1 MAMTLIIPY
10 IFLAAYLLGTLW
22 VGVIGYQRQKNTP
35 DDYFLADR
43 KIGPVVVFFTLIA
56 TNFSAFTFLGFSGSG
71 YRIGMSY
78 YAMMSFGTALV
89 GLTFYLIGQ
98 KVWILGKEKGFI
110 TPSELIEQRL
120 KSKILK
126 LLFMAI
132 MVIFTIPYLT
142 LQPIGAGYIIEILT
156 HGQIP
161 YFVGATVLTFFI
173 VLYVFLG
180 GMRSVAFTDVLQ
192 GILMF
197 VLIIVAVLAIANSL
211 GGFSEAN
218 SRVYQIKPE
227 LFSRQGAEN
236 FFTPEKWFSYI
247 ILWSLC
253 IPMFPQ
259 MFMRFYT
266 PKTSNSLKISATLY
280 PLVTAIM
287 FISPVLIGIWG
298 HIAFPDLVGKAADR
312 IFPMMLA
319 EYTSIM
325 LASLVMVGALAAL
338 MSTLDSQL
346 LALSS
351 ILTRDIYTSHFRQKA
366 SLKEQTIVG
375 RILIVIL
382 AIIGLILAYNPP
394 ATILTIATQAFT
406 GLAVL
411 FPTTIAA
418 LYGKNIHP
426 LSCIISIVVGEAMLI
441 GFLLEII
448 PKSWTFG
455 FLPVIPIVMVSTLI
469 IIIGTL
475 ISSKALD
482 SKE

>member
-1 MAMTLIIPY
+1 MSIELIPY
-10 IFLAAYLLGTLW
+10 IFIAAYLLGTLW
-22 VGVIGYQRQKNTP
+22 IGIIGYQGQKNTP

-43 KIGPVVVFFTLIA
+43 KIGPLVLFFTLIA

-71 YRIGMSY
+71 YRIGLSY
-78 YAMMSFGTALV
+78 YPMIAFGTALV
-89 GLTFYLIGQ
+89 ALTFYLIGYQ
-98 KVWILGKEKGFI
+98 VWRLGKEKGFI
-110 TPSELIEQRL
+110 TPAELIEDRL
-120 KSKILK
+120 NSKFLK
-126 LLFMAI
+126 LLFMTI

-142 LQPIGAGYIIEILT
+142 LQPIGAGYIIET
-156 HGQIP
+156 MTQGQIP
-161 YFVGATVLTFFI
+161 YFVGAAISTFFI

-192 GILMF
+192 GILML
-197 VLIIVAVLAIANSL
+197 VLIILAVVVIAEGL

-218 SRVYQIKPE
+218 RTVYEIKPA
-227 LFSRQGAEN
+227 LFDRQGVDN
-236 FFTPEKWFSYI
+236 FFTPEKWLSYL
-247 ILWSLC
+247 ILWALC
-253 IPMFPQ
+253 VPMLPQ

-266 PKTSNSLKISATLY
+266 PKTADSLKLSATLY

-287 FISPVLIGIWG
+287 FICPVLIGAWG
-298 HIAFPDLVGKAADR
+298 HIAFPDLAPKAADR

-351 ILTRDIYTSHFRQKA
+351 ILTRDIYTSHFRQHA
-366 SLKEQTIVG
+366 SLQEQTIVG
-375 RILIVIL
+375 RVLIIIL
-382 AIIGLILAYNPP
+382 ALIGLILSFNPP
-394 ATILTIATQAFT
+394 ATITTIATQTFT

-426 LSCIISIVVGEAMLI
+426 LSCIISILVGEAMLI

-448 PKSWTFG
+448 PQSWTFG
-455 FLPVIPIVMVSTLI
+455 FLPIVPIIIISTLI
-469 IIIGTL
+469 ILIG
-475 ISSKALD
+475 SRFRVNH
-482 SKE
+482 